1 MLTIPWRLL
10 LLLLMAPTGTF
21 AKNFPFDSFVTP
33 KLEDILMQREK
44 LLNDALSSDDV
55 ISVSRRQMEQIPSH
69 LPEFSE
75 PEPTCAEL
83 RAVWRHMRRMAR
95 HSEITNEIPTF
106 PVTSYPQ
113 ALFGYLVDK
122 PRSSSFPK
130 TKPTNRNRSG
140 LRVPV
145 EVYVPEYPKF
155 GKILR
160 EPVEASRMKSSPK
173 IGTKSNRYYNNKYRK
188 TGKNRY
194 DKTRY
199 KSKSISPNS
208 INSVLSGTFANSPFP
223 EETLGVFGTVVNSP
237 EEKAFLEKQ
246 RYLAKLNKFHG
257 VPNHPSSSRKYMKGA
272 LAYGS
277 IKGKQK
283 DKYKYGSIVREA
295 PSGGHETDLILPEE
309 EEKKLN
315 EMGAFGRVVNRA
327 VGFSR
332 DQESCERL
340 EGEPCRQDDDCSCLG
355 NELQCTLATCQYGR
369 IAQKMSADVYGMWQ
383 DKPLSSADIGI
394 PRIYP
399 ETSRTVRM

>member
-1 MLTIPWRLL
+1 MLMIPWRLL
-10 LLLLMAPTGTF
+10 LLLLMAPAGIF
-21 AKNFPFDSFVTP
+21 AKQFPFDSFVTP
-33 KLEDILMQREK
+33 KLQDVLMEREK

-113 ALFGYLVDK
+113 GFFGYLVDK
-122 PRSSSFPK
+122 PRSSIFPK
-130 TKPTNRNRSG
+130 TKPSNRNRSS

-145 EVYVPEYPKF
+145 EVYAPEYPKF

-160 EPVEASRMKSSPK
+160 GPVDASRMKSSAK
-173 IGTKSNRYYNNKYRK
+173 TGAKSNRYYNNKYRK

-199 KSKSISPNS
+199 KSKPVSPNS

-246 RYLAKLNKFHG
+246 RYLAKSNKFHG
-257 VPNHPSSSRKYMKGA
+257 VPNRKFSSRKYMKGA

-277 IKGKQK
+277 IKEKQK
-283 DKYKYGSIVREA
+283 DKYKYGSIVREP
-295 PSGGHETDLILPEE
+295 PSGGHETGLVLPEE

-327 VGFSR
+327 VGFGP

-355 NELQCTLATCQYGR
+355 NELQCILASCQYGT
-369 IAQKMSADVYGMWQ
+369 MSQRNKKTERGRERDLYNG
-383 DKPLSSADIGI
+383 
-394 PRIYP
+394 
-399 ETSRTVRM
+399 